1 MSPTEENNEEKHSE
15 KISYYEGLLK
25 GCINAGWKVHLF
37 AIEAGACGYVACLLG
52 TCLSRPGFIQRI
64 VRDIIKKASDTAL

>member
-1 MSPTEENNEEKHSE
+1 MCPTEENTEERHSE
-15 KISYYEGLLK
+15 KISCYEGLLK
-25 GCINAGWKVHLF
+25 DCIDAGWKVHLF
-37 AIEAGACGYVACLLG
+37 AIEAGARGYVACLLG